1 VPYRAER
8 SPSRTI
14 HPWVADFETKVIR
27 GEACLHAALQLKQ
40 QGFTPD
46 AIVAHPGWGE
56 SLFLRDAWPDAPLG
70 MYCEFF
76 YRAEGADV
84 GFDPE
89 FPSRGAHDESRV
101 RVKNANSLL
110 HMQVADSGLA
120 PTEWQASTFPEPFR
134 WRLTVAHDGIDTRF
148 VAPRADVTLVL
159 KNASGTV
166 SLTRADEV
174 VTFVSRNLEP
184 YRGYHSFMRALPDML
199 TQRPKARVVIVGGDE
214 TSYGAPPTDGRRCAK

>member
-1 VPYRAER
+1 MKAPQQRRPDLKLLFIHQNFPGQFKHLAPSLAEQGHTVVALSMRSSTPRTWRGVKVVPYRAER

-89 FPSRGAHDESRV
+89 FPSRGAHE
-101 RVKNANSLL
+101 
-110 HMQVADSGLA
+110 
-120 PTEWQASTFPEPFR
+120 
-134 WRLTVAHDGIDTRF
+134 
-148 VAPRADVTLVL
+148 RA
-159 KNASGTV
+159 A
-166 SLTRADEV
+166 
-174 VTFVSRNLEP
+174 
-184 YRGYHSFMRALPDML
+184 
-199 TQRPKARVVIVGGDE
+199 
-214 TSYGAPPTDGRRCAK
+214 CA